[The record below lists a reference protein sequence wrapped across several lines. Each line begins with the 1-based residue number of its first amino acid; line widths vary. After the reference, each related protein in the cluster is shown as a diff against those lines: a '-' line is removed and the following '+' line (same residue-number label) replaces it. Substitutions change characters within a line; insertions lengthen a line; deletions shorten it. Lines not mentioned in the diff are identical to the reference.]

1 MVVAE
6 FLSTS
11 LTSGLIALAIVLVI
25 GYVFLFWER
34 SGIPPGPPFWP
45 VVGNIFNMRGHYFG
59 RRHVYLEKMKVK
71 YGPVFRIYLGNQ
83 LTIFLNDH
91 ESIKEAIVDQ
101 KDVFI
106 ARPTKKLWGYK
117 MSALEGPGLAMSNG
131 EDWKAARSLVVQA
144 FHDIGST
151 SFEEII
157 KDEIKDIIAELSTNG
172 GDAIRIRN
180 SVIKATTSITGR
192 VSFGSRLDYSKEID
206 LHIFNTAHA
215 ISKGEGPM
223 SPIHTLPFLRFLPNI
238 AKKVAET
245 NRDVT
250 RIRQEFCRYIDEH
263 KKKPT
268 EHTSRDLIDVFLKKT
283 RTTENYLIDEQNL
296 TRIILDLFAAGS
308 IANGN
313 VVDWAFLYMIL
324 HPNIQKKCQDEID
337 KVVGP
342 KRMVRWSDK
351 PNLPYL
357 EATLMEAYRLGNNAP
372 LAVPHMNT
380 KDAYVKGY
388 LIPKESIVIP
398 NVLSCHLDQKTWNDP
413 LTFKPERFLDERGK
427 IQSHP
432 AFMPFMTGPRYC
444 VGETLGQ
451 MQIFLIFSNILQI
464 FSLSKEVGAK
474 LTTKGIYG
482 INMETSPYLVHAKR
496 RHL

>member
-1 MVVAE
+1 MVDVPE
-6 FLSTS
+6 FFSTT
-11 LTSGLIALAIVLVI
+11 LTSSLIAFAIVIVI

-45 VVGNIFNMRGHYFG
+45 VVGNLFDMRGKYTG
-59 RRHVYLEKMKVK
+59 RRHAYLEEMKVK
-71 YGPVFRIYLGNQ
+71 YGPVFRIYLGKQ
-83 LTIFLNDH
+83 LTVFLNDQ

-117 MSALEGPGLAMSNG
+117 TAALDGPGLAFANG
-131 EDWKAARSLVVQA
+131 EDWEAARSLVVQT

-157 KDEIKDIIAELSTNG
+157 KDEIMDIVKGLSISC
-172 GDAIRIRN
+172 GDAVRIRDTL
-180 SVIKATTSITGR
+180 IKATTSIIGR

-206 LHIFNTAHA
+206 MHIFNTVHA
-215 ISKGEGPM
+215 LFKGEGSL

-238 AKKVAET
+238 GEKLEDQNEDVAKT
-245 NRDVT
+245 
-250 RIRQEFCRYIDEH
+250 RQEFRRYLDEH
-263 KKKPT
+263 KKKST
-268 EHTSRDLIDVFLKKT
+268 EHASRDLIDVFLKKS
-283 RTTENYLIDEQNL
+283 RTIENYLIDEHNL
-296 TRIILDLFAAGS
+296 TRIIVDLFAAGS
-308 IANGN
+308 VANGN

-324 HPNIQKKCQDEID
+324 QPNIQKKCQDEID
-337 KVVGP
+337 KVVGS
-342 KRMVRWSDK
+342 KRMVSWSDK

-372 LAVPHMNT
+372 LSVPHMNT

-413 LTFKPERFLDERGK
+413 LTFRPERFLDESGNIK
-427 IQSHP
+427 SNP
-432 AFMPFMTGPRYC
+432 AFMPYMIGPRYC
-444 VGETLGQ
+444 VGETLSR
-451 MQIFLIFSNILQI
+451 MQIFLIFTNILQI
-464 FSLSKEVGAK
+464 FVLSKEVGVK
-474 LTTKGIYG
+474 LTTEGTCA
-482 INMETSPYLVHAKR
+482 INMETPPYLVHAKR
-496 RHL
+496 R

>member
-1 MVVAE
+1 MVSIPE
-6 FLSTS
+6 FFSTS

-45 VVGNIFNMRGHYFG
+45 VVGNIFNMRGKYFG
-59 RRHVYLEKMKVK
+59 RRHVYLEEMKAK

-83 LTIFLNDH
+83 LTVFLNDQT
-91 ESIKEAIVDQ
+91 SIKEAIVDQ

-106 ARPTKKLWGYK
+106 ARPTEKLWGYK
-117 MSALEGPGLAMSNG
+117 MSALEGPGLAMANG

-144 FHDIGST
+144 FHEIGST

-157 KDEIKDIIAELSTNG
+157 RDEIKDIIALLSTSS

-180 SVIKATTSITGR
+180 ALIKATTSVIGR

-206 LHIFNTAHA
+206 MHIFNTVRALF
-215 ISKGEGPM
+215 KGEGSM
-223 SPIHTLPFLRFLPNI
+223 SPIHTLPFLRFLPGIEGKLEDQNED
-238 AKKVAET
+238 VAET
-245 NRDVT
+245 
-250 RIRQEFCRYIDEH
+250 RQEFSRYIDEH
-263 KKKPT
+263 KKKLT
-268 EHTSRDLIDVFLKKT
+268 EHASRDLIDVFLKKT
-283 RTTENYLIDEQNL
+283 KTTKNYLIDEQNL

-324 HPNIQKKCQDEID
+324 QPNIQKKCQDEID
-337 KVVGP
+337 RVVGS

-372 LAVPHMNT
+372 LSIFHMNT

-398 NVLSCHLDQKTWNDP
+398 NVLSCHLDQTTWNDP
-413 LTFKPERFLDERGK
+413 LAFRPERFLDESGK
-427 IQSHP
+427 IKPHP
-432 AFMPFMTGPRYC
+432 AFMPFMIGPRFC

-451 MQIFLIFSNILQI
+451 MQIFLMFSNILQI
-464 FSLSKEVGAK
+464 FVLSKEVGAK
-474 LTTKGIYG
+474 LTTEGTYG
-482 INMETSPYLVHAKR
+482 INMETSPYLIHAKR
-496 RHL
+496 R